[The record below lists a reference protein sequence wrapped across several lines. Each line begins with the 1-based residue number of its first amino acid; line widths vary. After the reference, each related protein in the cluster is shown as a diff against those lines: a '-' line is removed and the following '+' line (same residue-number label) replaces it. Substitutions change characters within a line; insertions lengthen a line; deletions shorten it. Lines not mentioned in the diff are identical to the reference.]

1 MVELPAAAVKEHLWN
16 ICGNAAVSQ
25 TMPWNSDWQA
35 VCDVCGWKCKTPL
48 FKKKAF
54 KDSVVMVCG
63 WNFEVICCVCLLEGK
78 AEAGLQHSWR
88 YTRDEAFKVR
98 SENCEPPMCT
108 NWVGAVYDRLPPSSQ
123 ASSAWTSTSPPP
135 PWLSPPPLPPEEVL
149 KDILDELTGA
159 QGRVNKIE
167 MMIIKLLNQ
176 KNESKETI
184 KHKETVFEHR

>member
-54 KDSVVMVCG
+54 KDSGVMVCG
-63 WNFEVICCVCLLEGK
+63 WNFEVICCVCLLEGR

-88 YTRDEAFKVR
+88 YTRDEAFKSSVR
-98 SENCEPPMCT
+98 KLRT
-108 NWVGAVYDRLPPSSQ
+108 ADVY
-123 ASSAWTSTSPPP
+123 
-135 PWLSPPPLPPEEVL
+135 
-149 KDILDELTGA
+149 
-159 QGRVNKIE
+159 
-167 MMIIKLLNQ
+167 
-176 KNESKETI
+176 
-184 KHKETVFEHR
+184 

>member
-1 MVELPAAAVKEHLWN
+1 MEMQDPVVQEEGLQRQRCDGLRLELL
-16 ICGNAAVSQ
+16 G
-25 TMPWNSDWQA
+25 
-35 VCDVCGWKCKTPL
+35 
-48 FKKKAF
+48 
-54 KDSVVMVCG
+54 
-63 WNFEVICCVCLLEGK
+63 VCLLEGK

-98 SENCEPPMCT
+98 SENCEL
-108 NWVGAVYDRLPPSSQ
+108 GAVYDRLPPSSQ

-149 KDILDELTGA
+149 KDILDELTGV

-184 KHKETVFEHR
+184 KHC

>member
-1 MVELPAAAVKEHLWN
+1 MELQDPVVQEEGLQRQRCDGLRLELW
-16 ICGNAAVSQ
+16 
-25 TMPWNSDWQA
+25 
-35 VCDVCGWKCKTPL
+35 
-48 FKKKAF
+48 
-54 KDSVVMVCG
+54 
-63 WNFEVICCVCLLEGK
+63 
-78 AEAGLQHSWR
+78 QHSWR

-108 NWVGAVYDRLPPSSQ
+108 NWAGAVYDRLPPSSQ

-149 KDILDELTGA
+149 KDILDELTGV

-184 KHKETVFEHR
+184 KHC